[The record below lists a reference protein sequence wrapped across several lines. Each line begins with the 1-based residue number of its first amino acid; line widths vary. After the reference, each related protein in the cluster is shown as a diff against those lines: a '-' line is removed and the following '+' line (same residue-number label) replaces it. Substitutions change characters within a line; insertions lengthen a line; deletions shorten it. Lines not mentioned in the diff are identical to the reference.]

1 MYALCLHRPLKMCT
15 TSLTGYRFCR
25 NSSEPRSKASRVA
38 LSTLT
43 SQYHQRGCTWRPE
56 ADLNRVSFPPLRVK
70 ALEAQIAE
78 LESEATRLLKT
89 IDSEKAARAK
99 SERETSKKVE
109 DLTKELASRV
119 RSVLTSILSREPLLT
134 I

>member
-1 MYALCLHRPLKMCT
+1 M
-15 TSLTGYRFCR
+15 
-25 NSSEPRSKASRVA
+25 A

-43 SQYHQRGCTWRPE
+43 SQYHQRGRTWRPE
-56 ADLNRVSFPPLRVK
+56 VDLNRVSFPPLRVK

-109 DLTKELASRV
+109 DLTKDLASRV